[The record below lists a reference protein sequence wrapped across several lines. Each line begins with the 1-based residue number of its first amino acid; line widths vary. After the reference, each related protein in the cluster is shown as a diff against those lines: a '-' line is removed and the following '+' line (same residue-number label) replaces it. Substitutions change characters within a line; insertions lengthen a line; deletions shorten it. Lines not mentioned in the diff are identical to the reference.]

1 MKRGIKVSS
10 ILLRDIDDDILERVD
25 LLYKDKGYKSR
36 NEFLRYKINQ
46 IALQEEEE
54 RLVDK
59 ELRKRESILTLVDSN
74 TKVLAEFLKVNGLC
88 VDDLYKNPNLKEE
101 DYKYDFLE
109 DIGAFKDDTKEVI
122 GKEEIKIRN
131 VRSVVLK
138 RIDCLFEKS
147 RFKNRNEFLL
157 NLLENFVIRNEI
169 RDIKMDEE
177 YKTYKFEKLLDL
189 NIETI
194 RIFMENCL
202 VDVSQ
207 FYESMEECYYE

>member
-1 MKRGIKVSS
+1 MSS
-10 ILLRDIDDDILERVD
+10 ILLRDVDDDILERLD
-25 LLYKDKGYKSR
+25 LLYKDKGFKSR
-36 NEFLRYKINQ
+36 NEFLLYKINQ

-59 ELRKRESILTLVDSN
+59 ELRKREAILTLVDSN
-74 TKVLAEFLKVNGLC
+74 TKILAEFLKVNGLC
-88 VDDLYKNPNLKEE
+88 VDDLYKNPNLKED

-109 DIGAFKDDTKEVI
+109 DIEDFKDDTKEIV

-138 RIDCLFEKS
+138 RIDYLCEKS

-157 NLLENFVIRNEI
+157 NLLEGFVIRNEI

-202 VDVSQ
+202 VDVSE